1 MQGKLGPV
9 LQRGDSFKGA
19 AAAGGVWRTTA
30 RAPTALA
37 KRWTVRMD
45 GVPLPLS
52 MRATTL
58 WVVLMRAATSPCVRP
73 AFVRAAISSRASSN
87 SGACAS

>member
-1 MQGKLGPV
+1 M
-9 LQRGDSFKGA
+9 
-19 AAAGGVWRTTA
+19 RTTA

-37 KRWTVRMD
+37 KRWTVRID

-58 WVVLMRAATSPCVRP
+58 WVVPMRAATSPCVRP
-73 AFVRAAISSRASSN
+73 ACVRAAISSGKKQRLAQFQTTV
-87 SGACAS
+87 

>member
-1 MQGKLGPV
+1 MGT
-9 LQRGDSFKGA
+9 SFPINRPSIISAVVKGSM
-19 AAAGGVWRTTA
+19 RTTA

-58 WVVLMRAATSPCVRP
+58 WVRDQP
-73 AFVRAAISSRASSN
+73 AK
-87 SGACAS
+87 

>member
-1 MQGKLGPV
+1 MAA
-9 LQRGDSFKGA
+9 QRGRIAHLEQLAPCAGHAHGSYYKQIPRRDEQMQKFHAAVKGSI
-19 AAAGGVWRTTA
+19 RTTA

-58 WVVLMRAATSPCVRP
+58 
-73 AFVRAAISSRASSN
+73 
-87 SGACAS
+87 

>member
-1 MQGKLGPV
+1 MRAK
-9 LQRGDSFKGA
+9 
-19 AAAGGVWRTTA
+19 A

-45 GVPLPLS
+45 GVPLLLS

-58 WVVLMRAATSPCVRP
+58 WVVPMRAATSPCVRP
-73 AFVRAAISSRASSN
+73 ACVRAAISSRASSN
-87 SGACAS
+87 SVASPASKTYRGSILKMRHGLIVNLSAK

>member
-1 MQGKLGPV
+1 MRRARVVPTFT
-9 LQRGDSFKGA
+9 DCSAYA
-19 AAAGGVWRTTA
+19 AAKGSMRTAA

-45 GVPLPLS
+45 GVPLPPS

-58 WVVLMRAATSPCVRP
+58 WT
-73 AFVRAAISSRASSN
+73 
-87 SGACAS
+87 

>member
-1 MQGKLGPV
+1 M
-9 LQRGDSFKGA
+9 
-19 AAAGGVWRTTA
+19 RTTA
-30 RAPTALA
+30 GAPTALA

-58 WVVLMRAATSPCVRP
+58 WVVPM
-73 AFVRAAISSRASSN
+73 RAAISYRVSSY
-87 SGACAS
+87 SGDFPYKRMAFYMA

>member
-1 MQGKLGPV
+1 MRKV
-9 LQRGDSFKGA
+9 YAVVKGSM
-19 AAAGGVWRTTA
+19 RTTA

-37 KRWTVRMD
+37 KRWTVRTD

-58 WVVLMRAATSPCVRP
+58 WVVP
-73 AFVRAAISSRASSN
+73 ALIRAAISARASYYS
-87 SGACAS
+87 SLFFIQIAID

>member
-1 MQGKLGPV
+1 MRKIYAAV
-9 LQRGDSFKGA
+9 KGSML
-19 AAAGGVWRTTA
+19 TTA
-30 RAPTALA
+30 RAPKALA

-58 WVVLMRAATSPCVRP
+58 WVVPMSAATSPCVRP
-73 AFVRAAISSRASSN
+73 AFVRAAISSDWKYLLAQLQSTV
-87 SGACAS
+87 

>member
-1 MQGKLGPV
+1 MLLVDHGQLSDYDRLLWIGMSYPAV
-9 LQRGDSFKGA
+9 KGSM
-19 AAAGGVWRTTA
+19 RTTA
-30 RAPTALA
+30 RTPTAWA

-58 WVVLMRAATSPCVRP
+58 
-73 AFVRAAISSRASSN
+73 
-87 SGACAS
+87 